1 MIKVL
6 PGTGIATLDA
16 GVFRV
21 PTSLFTGSFR
31 KVTVS
36 CLCRKFSGQKRA
48 ILIAR
53 ARMAG

>member
-31 KVTVS
+31 KVS